1 MKKFIPFILTFVV
14 SGIVGYRIRGCS
26 IKKKSK
32 ELNEIKDNI
41 YKLEHELEA
50 YPKLDP
56 IDAFF
61 IEGYKKGYFEEVGF
75 F

>member
-1 MKKFIPFILTFVV
+1 MKKFIPFILTFAI
-14 SGIVGYRIRGCS
+14 SSFVGYRIRGCS
-26 IKKKSK
+26 IKKKRK
-32 ELNEIKDNI
+32 ELNKINDNI
-41 YKLEHELEA
+41 HELERELEVYA
-50 YPKLDP
+50 KLDP